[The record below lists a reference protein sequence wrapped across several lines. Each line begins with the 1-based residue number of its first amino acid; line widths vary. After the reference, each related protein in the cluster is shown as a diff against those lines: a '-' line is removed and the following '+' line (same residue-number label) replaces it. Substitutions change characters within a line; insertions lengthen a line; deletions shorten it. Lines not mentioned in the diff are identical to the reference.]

1 MFLEKEEEAL
11 QLLARPHQRM
21 MGSLTGCHIPSKD
34 LLERLL
40 KYCLLCAMVGSAV
53 GAILSFL
60 SKAIGFVVKHTSALI
75 VFVARLI
82 FI

>member
-40 KYCLLCAMVGSAV
+40 KYCLLSAMVESVV
-53 GAILSFL
+53 GAMLSFL